1 MRILS
6 SNPNVDNSDLSN
18 YPNGRI
24 KNNTGSNDGTAVNER
39 VYGDIHQTISKLMR
53 LYNIDPNNLPDNE
66 LNGFQIIDALRAL
79 ASKNDFIL
87 PLSVSGGVLQ
97 VPIKLGLMLENES
110 VICKVGFN
118 FGVETQIKGSDAPI
132 FTISVLGSFKANE
145 YVRLIK
151 TASGITIVRLA
162 DNVSL
167 NDMVLLLNFLKK
179 ANQTQENAGAIDTV
193 ATTPLTNL
201 IAFIRRVNGADS
213 PTYLATALQ
222 NGIYPKE
229 HFEIVENLGANPVR
243 NIGTASGIDVESG
256 SVGLTFPVTGDIVS
270 ATLQG
275 TPSSGSIIR
284 IVVANTMT
292 NSNYYVRT
300 FIQGQSVNLN
310 NDGSISQL
318 VFKPINAT
326 TFDIFIREYTG
337 NAQNLKIHFEV
348 VKI

>member
-53 LYNIDPNNLPDNE
+53 LYNIDPYNLPDNE

-118 FGVETQIKGSDAPI
+118 FGSETQIKGLDAPI
-132 FTISVLGSFKANE
+132 FTISVLGSFKTNE

-167 NDMVLLLNFLKK
+167 NEMVLFLEFLKK
-179 ANQTQENAGAIDTV
+179 ANQTQENAGAIDIV
-193 ATTPLTNL
+193 ATTPLSNL
-201 IAFIRRVNGADS
+201 TAFIRRVNGADS
-213 PTYLATALQ
+213 NTYLATLLQ

-229 HFEIVENLGANPVR
+229 HFEIVETLGANPVR
-243 NIGTASGIDVESG
+243 NIGSVSGVDVYG
-256 SVGLTFPVTGDIVS
+256 GRIGTNYPVTGDIVS
-270 ATLQG
+270 ASLQG
-275 TPSSGSIIR
+275 TPSSSSIIR

-300 FIQGQSVNLN
+300 FIQSQSS
-310 NDGSISQL
+310 SIETDVSIGNL

-326 TFDIFIREYTG
+326 TFDICIREFNG
-337 NAQNLKIHFEV
+337 NIQNLKIHFEV